1 MRKFLLFL
9 GGVITGVVLTVVF
22 ALVVSNSQNSSQG
35 SISGLTF
42 MDTPGQVMEA
52 QSYKVLQVIENGYA
66 LTHARSNDFF
76 DSYSGILVL
85 VLTDDP
91 SEFYDDKIIK
101 TPAGKCFRQVG
112 TYQYETKAEIWKTV
126 PAIALFDK

>member
-1 MRKFLLFL
+1 
-9 GGVITGVVLTVVF
+9 
-22 ALVVSNSQNSSQG
+22 
-35 SISGLTF
+35 

-85 VLTDDP
+85 VLVLTDDP

-101 TPAGKCFRQVG
+101 TPAGKCFRQVV
-112 TYQYETKAEIWKTV
+112 TYQYETKADIWKAV

>member
-1 MRKFLLFL
+1 
-9 GGVITGVVLTVVF
+9 
-22 ALVVSNSQNSSQG
+22 
-35 SISGLTF
+35 

-85 VLTDDP
+85 VLVLTDDP

-112 TYQYETKAEIWKTV
+112 TYQYETKAEIWKAV